1 MASGL
6 TRYRVGGA
14 WYDAGA
20 MGSLA
25 AELFRYHVWAN
36 RRLIGF
42 CAGLDEAQLAQRSP
56 RAYGS
61 IRETLAHMVGAEGAF
76 TKWVTGEWVDPPLE
90 PGSSPTLAEL
100 AERAER
106 TGAALVEAAE
116 RTPGDGVLSGPRRG
130 VTTELPAGALFA
142 QVLYHAGEHRAQVV
156 AMLAEAGVRPPDLS
170 GWRFGGDR
178 SGDYEE

>member
-1 MASGL
+1 
-6 TRYRVGGA
+6 
-14 WYDAGA
+14 

-36 RRLIGF
+36 RRLIEF
-42 CAGLDEAQLAQRSP
+42 CAGLDEAQLGQRSP

-61 IRETLAHMVGAEGAF
+61 IRETLAHLVGAEAAF
-76 TKWVTGEWVDPPLE
+76 TRWVIGDWVEPPSE
-90 PGSSPTLAEL
+90 PGSTTTLTEL
-100 AERAER
+100 AERAAR
-106 TGAALVEAAE
+106 TGAALVEAADG
-116 RTPGDGVLSGPRRG
+116 TPADRVLTGPRRG
-130 VTTELPAGALFA
+130 ATARMPAGALFA

-178 SGDYEE
+178 SGDYDE